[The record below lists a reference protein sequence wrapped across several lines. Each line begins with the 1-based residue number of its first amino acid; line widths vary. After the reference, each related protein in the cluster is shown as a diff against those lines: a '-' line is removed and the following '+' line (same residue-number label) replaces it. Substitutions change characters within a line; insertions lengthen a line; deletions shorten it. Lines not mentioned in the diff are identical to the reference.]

1 MLAICDPD
9 DDGHAYAVIGAS
21 RRPPVLPARFGLI
34 AKEHGNVLQPDA
46 ANLGQRGITHDTL
59 QINAAD
65 CSADRTGQ
73 GLNVQRLNV
82 QRLNVQRLGRIR
94 HAAIFAEIPGISK
107 APGSA
112 PAASASGQRVILTR
126 MAPGAILVA
135 RHRDRCYASIIPAA
149 TVWLLASSIT
159 MKLPVARLVR

>member
-21 RRPPVLPARFGLI
+21 RRPPALPARFGLI
-34 AKEHGNVLQPDA
+34 AKEHDAVLQPDA

-82 QRLNVQRLGRIR
+82 QRLGRIC
-94 HAAIFAEIPGISK
+94 HAAVFAEIPGISI

-112 PAASASGQRVILTR
+112 PAASASGQREILTR

-149 TVWLLASSIT
+149 TGWLLASSIT